1 MTFPDGKQ
9 LRIYDC
15 RGIDFFD
22 WNTKHYVNDLI
33 KTVDGGIKKD
43 YEVHIFFSLV
53 FLNLFLK
60 LRFVEASPLYR
71 PGFKHKTS

>member
-22 WNTKHYVNDLI
+22 WTATHYVNDLI
-33 KTVDGGIKKD
+33 KTVDGGIKKN

-53 FLNLFLK
+53 F
-60 LRFVEASPLYR
+60 
-71 PGFKHKTS
+71 